1 MDQSDLAV
9 SLRIPFEI
17 GQRKVA
23 GIQLRNVTRLDLE
36 FCQSPMIKSRNTPLD
51 INEAR
56 AKVFA
61 HLISMLIQLKYL
73 LVEKIEWLYHIIQ
86 YASDGL
92 KQNALRSVRC
102 ADFESLQTSESI
114 AEHTNVFEQ
123 DLSQLIERLKEF
135 AFLDIH
141 GKIDPEKLESYR
153 TMAEACFPQSRI
165 EIGLTRFRLWM

>member
-1 MDQSDLAV
+1 
-9 SLRIPFEI
+9 
-17 GQRKVA
+17 
-23 GIQLRNVTRLDLE
+23 
-36 FCQSPMIKSRNTPLD
+36 
-51 INEAR
+51 
-56 AKVFA
+56 
-61 HLISMLIQLKYL
+61 MLIQLKYL

-102 ADFESLQTSESI
+102 ADFGTPSCHYGS
-114 AEHTNVFEQ
+114 EHTNVFEQ

-165 EIGLTRFRLWM
+165 EIGLTRFRLW

>member
-1 MDQSDLAV
+1 
-9 SLRIPFEI
+9 
-17 GQRKVA
+17 
-23 GIQLRNVTRLDLE
+23 
-36 FCQSPMIKSRNTPLD
+36 
-51 INEAR
+51 
-56 AKVFA
+56 
-61 HLISMLIQLKYL
+61 
-73 LVEKIEWLYHIIQ
+73 
-86 YASDGL
+86 
-92 KQNALRSVRC
+92 
-102 ADFESLQTSESI
+102 SLQTSESI